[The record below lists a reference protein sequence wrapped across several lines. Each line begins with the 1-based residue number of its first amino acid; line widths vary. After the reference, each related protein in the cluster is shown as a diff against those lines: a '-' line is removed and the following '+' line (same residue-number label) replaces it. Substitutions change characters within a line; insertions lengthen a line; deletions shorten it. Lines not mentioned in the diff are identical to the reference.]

1 MHTGW
6 FQSECLSDLRVRE
19 MLVEAQVQDLLH
31 VEGFDLLIEPRALL
45 LFFQDPLLLRRELAL
60 ELAVECMHVV
70 QQRLSLIVKQLLLF
84 AGDHLL
90 NTNGLI

>member
-1 MHTGW
+1 MDTGR

-60 ELAVECMHVV
+60 ELAVECVHVV

>member
-1 MHTGW
+1 MDAGC
-6 FQSECLSDLRVRE
+6 FESECLANLRVRE

-70 QQRLSLIVKQLLLF
+70 QQRLSLIVEQLLLF